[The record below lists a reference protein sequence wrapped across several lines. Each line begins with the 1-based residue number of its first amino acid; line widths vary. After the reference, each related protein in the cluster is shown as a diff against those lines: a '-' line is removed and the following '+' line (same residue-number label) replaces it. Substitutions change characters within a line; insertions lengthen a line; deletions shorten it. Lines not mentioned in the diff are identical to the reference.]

1 MINIQQT
8 RRFPSN
14 IILNIPCA
22 RIQMYSCSD
31 DFYSKTDI
39 SLVYEN
45 GKSVLISGHC
55 TLKVTS
61 INCERGRNYKWE
73 KFTSSLTNSR
83 SVEDWCKREQGTHI
97 KHGRA
102 ERPQQPREKVDRSV
116 DPIRRNRRF
125 ASPRM
130 RKYLAFYMH
139 WCSYVTI
146 LEILSRK
153 EEYRFKQNEYLR

>member
-1 MINIQQT
+1 MRKNSNVFLQWWFLFEDRHIFGLWKWKVSINL
-8 RRFPSN
+8 R
-14 IILNIPCA
+14 
-22 RIQMYSCSD
+22 
-31 DFYSKTDI
+31 
-39 SLVYEN
+39 
-45 GKSVLISGHC
+45 
-55 TLKVTS
+55 TLYFKAKVTS
-61 INCERGRNYKWE
+61 ISCERGRNYKWE

-130 RKYLAFYMH
+130 RKYFAFYMH